1 MCFVFLWGYFLSLW
15 LIRNLLFLY
24 DIIGLIYV
32 IIWWDKIVK
41 NNVLGFEVFV
51 FIGNRLWFID
61 FNIEFFLI
69 LVKLENVFRILKC
82 VMG

>member
-24 DIIGLIYV
+24 DIIGFIYV

-41 NNVLGFEVFV
+41 NNVLGIEVFV
-51 FIGNRLWFID
+51 FEGIGCGL
-61 FNIEFFLI
+61 LI
-69 LVKLENVFRILKC
+69 LI
-82 VMG
+82 